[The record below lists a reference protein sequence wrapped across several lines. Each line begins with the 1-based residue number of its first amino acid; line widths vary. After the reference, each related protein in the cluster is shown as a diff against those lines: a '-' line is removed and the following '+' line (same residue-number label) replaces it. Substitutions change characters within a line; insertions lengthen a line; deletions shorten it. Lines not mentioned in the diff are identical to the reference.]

1 MCEIAV
7 VGLAV
12 MGRNLALNWEEKGRR
27 VAVYNR
33 TWQVTADFL
42 AENPGKRLQGAQ
54 SLEELCGLLE
64 KPRKILLMVKAGQP
78 VDDTLHSV
86 LPYLEPGD
94 IVMDGGNSFFKD
106 TMRRT
111 EECRAR
117 GIRFAGVGISGG
129 EEGARH
135 GAAILPGCARD
146 AWQQIGPLL
155 TQAAA
160 VAEGEPCCAY
170 IGENGA
176 GHFVKMVHN
185 GIEYAD
191 MQLIG
196 EAYGLLRR
204 LGGLS
209 PAAIGRLFAQW
220 DQGELKSYLVEI
232 TADIL
237 CQQDEQTGLPMVDV
251 IRGKAGSKGT
261 GKWTAQQSLDLG
273 VPAPTIQEAVS
284 ARYLSG
290 LEEQRQQAARALEGA
305 AQPVREGWETLA
317 EDVRRALYCGKLC
330 AYAQGFAIL
339 KQGAA
344 EYGWQLDYASIAGL
358 FRGGCIIRAQFLNKI
373 RQAYQEQPD
382 LPNLLLAP
390 YFAQALARYLP
401 AWRRVAAAAAQG
413 GVACPALFSALS
425 YYDGLRD
432 PVGTAALLQAQRDY
446 FGAHTFERVDREGHF
461 HRSWF

>member
-1 MCEIAV
+1 MLDSYLIQITAEI
-7 VGLAV
+7 LKKTD
-12 MGRNLALNWEEKGRR
+12 E
-27 VAVYNR
+27 
-33 TWQVTADFL
+33 D
-42 AENPGKRLQGAQ
+42 GAP
-54 SLEELCGLLE
+54 LVD
-64 KPRKILLMVKAGQP
+64 KILDTAGQ
-78 VDDTLHSV
+78 
-86 LPYLEPGD
+86 
-94 IVMDGGNSFFKD
+94 
-106 TMRRT
+106 
-111 EECRAR
+111 
-117 GIRFAGVGISGG
+117 
-129 EEGARH
+129 
-135 GAAILPGCARD
+135 
-146 AWQQIGPLL
+146 
-155 TQAAA
+155 
-160 VAEGEPCCAY
+160 
-170 IGENGA
+170 
-176 GHFVKMVHN
+176 
-185 GIEYAD
+185 
-191 MQLIG
+191 
-196 EAYGLLRR
+196 
-204 LGGLS
+204 
-209 PAAIGRLFAQW
+209 
-220 DQGELKSYLVEI
+220 
-232 TADIL
+232 
-237 CQQDEQTGLPMVDV
+237 
-251 IRGKAGSKGT
+251 KGT

>member
-78 VDDTLHSV
+78 VDDTLHSL

-106 TMRRT
+106 TMRRA

-220 DQGELKSYLVEI
+220 NQGELKSYLVEI

-317 EDVRRALYCGKLC
+317 EDVRRALYCGKLVRLC
-330 AYAQGFAIL
+330 PGLCHLEARGGGIRLAAGLCLHCRPVPGRLHHPGPIPQQDPAGIPRAAGSAQSAAGPLLCTGAGPVSARL
-339 KQGAA
+339 AAGGGCRRPGRRGLPGPVQRPELLRRPAGPGGHSGAA
-344 EYGWQLDYASIAGL
+344 PGAAGL
-358 FRGGCIIRAQFLNKI
+358 FWGPHL
-373 RQAYQEQPD
+373 
-382 LPNLLLAP
+382 
-390 YFAQALARYLP
+390 
-401 AWRRVAAAAAQG
+401 
-413 GVACPALFSALS
+413 
-425 YYDGLRD
+425 
-432 PVGTAALLQAQRDY
+432 
-446 FGAHTFERVDREGHF
+446 
-461 HRSWF
+461 